1 MDKRNYSISAIR
13 FISMLMIIAC
23 HILQGLQIKWAF
35 WVNVGVQLFF
45 FVSGFLYGKKK
56 IVDAKNFY
64 VKKIKKILFP
74 YITVLVI
81 LLLLE
86 FFVLKNHYSLTKVV
100 GCFMGFGAFVGNI
113 PILSH
118 TWFVS
123 YILLCYLLVPIL
135 QNVFNDDKFKNNF
148 FLFILVTFLIQMFQ
162 KFDVIRVEASWLN
175 NFVFGYFY
183 GKCCNEKTQEKI
195 FNAFMFVM
203 FLIIIPFA
211 IIYQEQLQV
220 NLPSIL
226 NSNANTIINYGHVML
241 GSVLFIAFYKI
252 LNSCHIRENII
263 LDFSDKYSYYIYL
276 VHQIF
281 ILNSFSVL
289 FLTKSLFINILLIL
303 LFSILSAMIIK
314 VISDIGLMITEK
326 IFCKAKKIN

>member
-1 MDKRNYSISAIR
+1 MDRRNYSISAIR

-45 FVSGFLYGKKK
+45 FVSGFLYGKKR
-56 IVDAKNFY
+56 IVDAKKFY
-64 VKKIKKILFP
+64 VKRIKRVLFP
-74 YITVLVI
+74 YIIVLAI
-81 LLLLE
+81 SLLLE
-86 FFVLKNHYSLTKVV
+86 FFVLKNHYPITKIV

-113 PILSH
+113 SILSH

-135 QNVFNDDKFKNNF
+135 QNIFNSDKFKNNF
-148 FLFILVTFLIQMFQ
+148 FFLILVTFLIQIFQ
-162 KFDVIRVEASWLN
+162 KSGVISVEASWLN

-183 GKCCNEKTQEKI
+183 GKCCNEKRQETI
-195 FNAFMFVM
+195 FNTFMFVM
-203 FLIIIPFA
+203 FFIIIPFA

-226 NSNANTIINYGHVML
+226 NSNASTIINYGHVLL
-241 GSVLFIAFYKI
+241 GSVLFIVLYKI
-252 LNSCHIRENII
+252 MNIFNIKKNLI

-314 VISDIGLMITEK
+314 VISDIGLIIVEK
-326 IFCKAKKIN
+326 IFCRAKKIN

>member
-1 MDKRNYSISAIR
+1 MDRRNYSISAIR

-45 FVSGFLYGKKK
+45 FVSGFLYGKKR
-56 IVDAKNFY
+56 IVDAKKFY
-64 VKKIKKILFP
+64 VKRIKRVLFP
-74 YITVLVI
+74 YIIVLAI
-81 LLLLE
+81 SLLLE
-86 FFVLKNHYSLTKVV
+86 FFVLKNHYPITKIV

-113 PILSH
+113 SILSH

-135 QNVFNDDKFKNNF
+135 QNIFNCDKFKNNF
-148 FLFILVTFLIQMFQ
+148 FFLIFVTVLIQMFQ
-162 KFDVIRVEASWLN
+162 KFGVINAEASWLN

-183 GKCCNEKTQEKI
+183 SKCCNEKKQETI
-195 FNAFMFVM
+195 FNTFMFVM
-203 FLIIIPFA
+203 FFIIIPFA
-211 IIYQEQLQV
+211 IIYQEQIQV

-226 NSNANTIINYGHVML
+226 NSNANTIINYGHVVL
-241 GSVLFIAFYKI
+241 GSVLFIVFYKI
-252 LNSCHIRENII
+252 MNSCHIGKNII

-303 LFSILSAMIIK
+303 LFSILSAMTIK
-314 VISDIGLMITEK
+314 VISDVGLMITEK
-326 IFCKAKKIN
+326 IFCKSKKTN

>member
-1 MDKRNYSISAIR
+1 MDRRNYSISAIR

-45 FVSGFLYGKKK
+45 FVSGFLYGKKI
-56 IVDAKNFY
+56 IVDAKKFY
-64 VKKIKKILFP
+64 VKRIKRVLFP
-74 YITVLVI
+74 YIIVLAI
-81 LLLLE
+81 SLLLE
-86 FFVLKNHYSLTKVV
+86 FFVLKNHYPITKIV

-113 PILSH
+113 SILSH

-135 QNVFNDDKFKNNF
+135 QNIFNSDKFKNNF
-148 FLFILVTFLIQMFQ
+148 FFLIFFTVLIQMFQ
-162 KFDVIRVEASWLN
+162 KFGVINAEASCLN

-183 GKCCNEKTQEKI
+183 SKCCNEKKQETI
-195 FNAFMFVM
+195 FNTFMFVM
-203 FLIIIPFA
+203 FFIIIPFA

-226 NSNANTIINYGHVML
+226 NNNANTIINYGHVML
-241 GSVLFIAFYKI
+241 GSVLFIVFYKI
-252 LNSCHIRENII
+252 MNSCHVGKNII

-289 FLTKSLFINILLIL
+289 FLTRNLFINILLIL
-303 LFSILSAMIIK
+303 LFSILSAMTIK
-314 VISDIGLMITEK
+314 VISDVGLMITEK
-326 IFCKAKKIN
+326 IFCKSKKTN

>member
-1 MDKRNYSISAIR
+1 MDSRNYSISAIR

-56 IVDAKNFY
+56 IVDAKKFY
-64 VKKIKKILFP
+64 VKRIKKVLFP
-74 YITVLVI
+74 YIIVLAI
-81 LLLLE
+81 SLLLE
-86 FFVLKNHYSLTKVV
+86 FFVLKNHYSITRIV
-100 GCFMGFGAFVGNI
+100 GCFMGFGAFTGNI
-113 PILSH
+113 SILSH

-123 YILLCYLLVPIL
+123 YILLCYLLVPIF
-135 QNVFNDDKFKNNF
+135 QNIFNCDKFKNNF
-148 FLFILVTFLIQMFQ
+148 FFLIFVTVLIQMFQ
-162 KFDVIRVEASWLN
+162 KFGVINAEVSWLN

-183 GKCCNEKTQEKI
+183 SKCCNEKKQETI
-195 FNAFMFVM
+195 FNTFMFVM
-203 FLIIIPFA
+203 FFIIIPFA

-226 NSNANTIINYGHVML
+226 NNNASTIINYGHVVL
-241 GSVLFIAFYKI
+241 GSVLFIVLYKI
-252 LNSCHIRENII
+252 MNSCHIGENII

-289 FLTKSLFINILLIL
+289 FLTKNLFINILLIL
-303 LFSILSAMIIK
+303 LFSILSAMTIK
-314 VISDIGLMITEK
+314 VINDVGLMITEK
-326 IFCKAKKIN
+326 IFCKSKKQI

>member
-1 MDKRNYSISAIR
+1 MDSRNYSISAIR

-56 IVDAKNFY
+56 IVDAKKFY
-64 VKKIKKILFP
+64 VKRIKKVLFP
-74 YITVLVI
+74 YIIVLAI
-81 LLLLE
+81 SLLLE
-86 FFVLKNHYSLTKVV
+86 FFVLKNHYSITRIV
-100 GCFMGFGAFVGNI
+100 GCFMGFGAFTGNI
-113 PILSH
+113 SILSH

-123 YILLCYLLVPIL
+123 YILLCYLLVPIF
-135 QNVFNDDKFKNNF
+135 QNIFNCDKFKNNF
-148 FLFILVTFLIQMFQ
+148 FFLIFVTVLIQMFQ
-162 KFDVIRVEASWLN
+162 KFGVINAEVSWLN

-183 GKCCNEKTQEKI
+183 SKCCNEKKQETI
-195 FNAFMFVM
+195 FNTFMFVM
-203 FLIIIPFA
+203 FFIIIPFA

-226 NSNANTIINYGHVML
+226 NNNASTIINYGHVVL
-241 GSVLFIAFYKI
+241 GSVLFIVLYKI
-252 LNSCHIRENII
+252 MNSCHIGENII

-289 FLTKSLFINILLIL
+289 FLTKNLFINIIIL
-303 LFSILSAMIIK
+303 YIVSN
-314 VISDIGLMITEK
+314 D
-326 IFCKAKKIN
+326 N